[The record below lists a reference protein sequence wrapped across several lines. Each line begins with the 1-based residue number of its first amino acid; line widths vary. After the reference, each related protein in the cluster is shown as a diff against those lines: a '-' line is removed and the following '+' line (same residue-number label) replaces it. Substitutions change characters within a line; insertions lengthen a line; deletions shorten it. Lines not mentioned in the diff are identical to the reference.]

1 LSGRKLA
8 YAVLGV
14 AVLAVAGVM
23 LYKALNNSLVYFVLP
38 NEYAKDPQGF
48 AGRRIRL
55 GGLVEPGTVAFDDNT
70 LQLTFTITDSI
81 KSYPVA
87 YKGAPPD
94 LFKADQGVVVE
105 GRFRGGTFVGDQLL
119 VKHSA
124 DYHPPAPGQPIDV
137 NMLKQTLQ

>member
-1 LSGRKLA
+1 MSLRKVA

-14 AVLAVAGVM
+14 AVLAVAGIM
-23 LYKALNNSLVYFVLP
+23 LFKALNNSLVYFVLP

-48 AGRRIRL
+48 AGRRLRL
-55 GGLVEPGTVAFDDNT
+55 GGLVEPGTVDFNDKT

-81 KSYPVA
+81 KSYQVE

-94 LFKADQGVVVE
+94 LFKPNQGVVVE
-105 GRFRGGTFVGDQLL
+105 GRFKGDTFIGDQLL

-124 DYHPPAPGQPIDV
+124 DYHPPKPGQPIDV